1 MVYIKARI
9 YISLLLILVFLCS
22 CKKVK
27 EYFHDPETEPVRQAL
42 KTSAAIGYSVS
53 VAMSVMSG
61 EKPPFVISTGDCSN
75 FPCTFLIYININR
88 DNPLMFSEENTGE
101 IIVAG
106 LRPDEDV
113 AIMTIVCTDIN
124 ISTQSFTLLSVHTI
138 PVIKDEDRIIAVFSE
153 MDINIGTDN
162 DALLNLDLSQQEI
175 DSEVSRLDRQRP
187 EDLYVAVEQN
197 AWFIDIDQKNTPA
210 YFHDDSYSITG
221 GGQIVE
227 VTGASGGIIQQ
238 AMLQVEIEPDCLRN
252 PVYGYALIK
261 NTSVEDRKIPE
272 LGTAIFGFH
281 NMCDGRADVTLA
293 TGVYLRSNGKSIPL
307 GLNDSF

>member
-1 MVYIKARI
+1 LSAKSKIC
-9 YISLLLILVFLCS
+9 ISFLLVLVLLSS

-27 EYFHDPETEPVRQAL
+27 EYFHDPETEPVRQAI

-61 EKPPFVISTGDCSN
+61 EQLQHVISVGDCSS
-75 FPCTFLIYININR
+75 FPCTFLMYININQYS
-88 DNPLMFSEENTGE
+88 PLLFSEGDVGE

-113 AIMTIVCTDIN
+113 AIMTIVFSDIN
-124 ISTQSFTLLSVHTI
+124 ISTQSFNLLSVHTI
-138 PVIKDEDRIIAVFSE
+138 PVIKEYDRIMAVFSE
-153 MDINIGTDN
+153 MDINIGSDS
-162 DALLNLDLSQQEI
+162 DALLELNLSQHEI
-175 DSEVSRLDRQRP
+175 DSEISRLDREKP

-197 AWFIDIDQKNTPA
+197 AWFIDINQKNT
-210 YFHDDSYSITG
+210 FSDFSDDSYSITG

-238 AMLQVEIEPDCLRN
+238 AMLQVQIESGCQRN
-252 PVYGYALIK
+252 PVNGFALIK
-261 NTSVEDRKIPE
+261 NTSAEERKFPE
-272 LGTAIFGFH
+272 LGTAIFAFH
-281 NMCDGRADVTLA
+281 NACNGMADITLA

-307 GLNDSF
+307 GLND

>member
-1 MVYIKARI
+1 MYIKSRI
-9 YISLLLILVFLCS
+9 CISFILVLVLLCS
-22 CKKVK
+22 CRKVK
-27 EYFHDPETEPVRQAL
+27 EYFHDPETEPVNQAL

-53 VAMSVMSG
+53 VAMSVMAG
-61 EKPPFVISTGDCSN
+61 EQPPHVISTGDCSN
-75 FPCTFLIYININR
+75 FPCTFLLYININQ
-88 DNPLMFSEENTGE
+88 DNPLLFLEENTGE

-113 AIMTIVCTDIN
+113 AIMTIILTDIN
-124 ISTQSFTLLSVHTI
+124 IKTQSFTLLSVHTI
-138 PVIKDEDRIIAVFSE
+138 PVIKEEDRIIAVFSE
-153 MDINIGTDN
+153 MDINIGTDT

-197 AWFIDIDQKNTPA
+197 AWFIDIDQKNTLA
-210 YFHDDSYSITG
+210 YFDDDSYSITG

-238 AMLQVEIEPDCLRN
+238 AMLHVEIEPDCQRN
-252 PVYGYALIK
+252 PVNGYALIK
-261 NTSVEDRKIPE
+261 NTSVEERKFPE

-281 NMCDGRADVTLA
+281 NPCNGMVDITLA

-307 GLNDSF
+307 GLND